1 MPTMSEM
8 SDDVR
13 IHDTPEPLGRGS
25 VDIVPD
31 LAISEGVS
39 DSRANL
45 GGAALQATHS
55 TDQSFGELVDEEEST
70 HGAPDGS
77 SKQVGS
83 TVMTRTAEL
92 VETSDDA
99 TQPDDHAGEGN
110 PPRDGDDAIE
120 TSGEDDKRAV
130 LARRYAEAFA
140 SKVDDLRRELQEEE
154 FQNHTLHPGFVGYD
168 PGNPHVANF
177 QIGTVDDPTRSY
189 GVRMPLQDANVRV
202 NSAIEERR
210 LTAFLDGDALQAETK
225 DSMVQIVAFDPETHV
240 SITEPPGIPID
251 QVPRSMWTAISQ
263 PETLERLRNASVDLA
278 NNGITVLENY
288 PIMYWDPE
296 RQHIVLGNYVSEVE
310 PDEGEV
316 VPSALD
322 RGLSRFSR
330 EAHIISL
337 ACPRPETARLIRART
352 KELYDELVDEPMYL
366 RPLESNMPELKV
378 VTAGR
383 DGARVPLRAEV
394 QDQIVARTAI
404 AEDVPGYPAI
414 RNDEQ
419 LLLNGLAHGLSQ
431 QKIADAAEKTRD
443 DMVDAAREI
452 REWLGMPDQPSSLYK
467 ALLHHSIDISP
478 PEIHVERPILTTN
491 ESMHFYLAS
500 IGFSKSEAAKM
511 IGVAEGTVKRHR
523 DSVLVKFQAGS
534 MPQAIAHAFACR
546 YYKSFPPAEAA

>member
-1 MPTMSEM
+1 MPTMSEI

-13 IHDTPEPLGRGS
+13 IPDTPEPLERGS
-25 VDIVPD
+25 VDIAPD

-39 DSRANL
+39 GSRANL
-45 GGAALQATHS
+45 GGAALRATNPM
-55 TDQSFGELVDEEEST
+55 DQSFGELVDEEEPT
-70 HGAPDGS
+70 HAASDGS
-77 SKQVGS
+77 SEQVGS
-83 TVMTRTAEL
+83 TVMTRTAEI

-99 TQPDDHAGEGN
+99 PQSDDHVGEGD
-110 PPRDGDDAIE
+110 PPRDGDDAME
-120 TSGEDDKRAV
+120 ASGEDDKRAM

-140 SKVDDLRRELQEEE
+140 SKVDDLRGELQEEV

-168 PGNPHVANF
+168 PGNPYVANF
-177 QIGTVDDPTRSY
+177 QIGTVDDPTRNF
-189 GVRMPLQDANVRV
+189 GVRMPLQDADVRV
-202 NSAIEERR
+202 NGAIEERR
-210 LTAFLDGDALQAETK
+210 LTAFLDDDALQAETK
-225 DSMVQIVAFDPETHV
+225 DSMVQIVAFDPEAHV

-251 QVPRSMWTAISQ
+251 QVPRNMWTAISQ

-278 NNGITVLENY
+278 NNGITILENY
-288 PIMYWDPE
+288 PIMYWNPE
-296 RQHIVLGNYVSEVE
+296 RQHIVLGNYVPEVE
-310 PDEGEV
+310 PEDDEA

-322 RGLSRFSR
+322 RGLSRFRR
-330 EAHIISL
+330 EAHIISQ

-366 RPLESNMPELKV
+366 RPLESNMPELEV

-383 DGARVPLRAEV
+383 DGARVPLRVEV

-404 AEDVPGYPAI
+404 AEDIPGYPAI

-443 DMVDAAREI
+443 DMVDAAREV

-467 ALLHHSIDISP
+467 ALLHHSIAISP

-491 ESMHFYLAS
+491 ESVHFYLAS

-511 IGVAEGTVKRHR
+511 VGVAEGTVKRHR
-523 DSVLVKFQAGS
+523 DSALVKFQARS

-546 YYKSFPPAEAA
+546 YYKSFSPAEAA